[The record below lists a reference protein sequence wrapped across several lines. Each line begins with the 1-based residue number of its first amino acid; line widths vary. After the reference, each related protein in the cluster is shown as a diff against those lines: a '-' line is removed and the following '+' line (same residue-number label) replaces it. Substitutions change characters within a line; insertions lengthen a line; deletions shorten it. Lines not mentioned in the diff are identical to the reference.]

1 MDGCKIKIIAYAFE
15 QLDMLQLHALHF
27 LIKNVNIQANLLLV
41 SRQNLKFNTGL
52 KGTKFTSNL
61 SQEPNVSWQPSLNFV
76 PNYFS

>member
-15 QLDMLQLHALHF
+15 QLDMLQLHALYF

-52 KGTKFTSNL
+52 KGWLTPNL
-61 SQEPNVSWQPSLNFV
+61 PPTNHRNPNVSW
-76 PNYFS
+76 